1 MSENAVIVGIAANDY
16 VITNR
21 NLKQAK
27 NMTIHDMLMSY
38 YVDWD
43 ILRYENIE
51 ICQLAGKD
59 KDCLKLTFDNGKT
72 ITVSPECRVYT
83 KNREYV
89 AAKDLSPDDYVV
101 FYYPTPYNNLEMGKT
116 KETFLVKREET
127 KSDIYE
133 IIGTVN
139 NDMFVN
145 GILVQCKE
153 VAVRY
158 PIIKENEQ

>member
-1 MSENAVIVGIAANDY
+1 MSDNAVIVGISGDDY

-21 NLKQAK
+21 NLKQVK

-38 YVDWD
+38 YTAWD

-51 ICQLAGKD
+51 ICQLVGKN
-59 KDCLKLTFDNGKT
+59 KDCLKLTFDNGKV
-72 ITVSPECRVYT
+72 ITVSPDCRIYT

-89 AAKDLSPDDYVV
+89 AAKELTPDDYIV
-101 FYYPTPYNNLEMGKT
+101 FYYPTPYSNFERGRT
-116 KETFLVKREET
+116 KETFLTKREDV